1 MYTQEWLAFPSS
13 APCSGSGQN
22 RRPSERYQAV
32 ERSATIRVA
41 PAIVANRRFRPNG
54 FVFSST
60 DSKAKLLA
68 ARALVCMRNPG
79 STQTASFFQRRIR
92 PPGIYTGAPQD
103 AEQVA
108 AGAPASHR
116 ESTHRPKWLRFF
128 RYRFKSQSIG
138 GTGFSLYAESW
149 FYPNGFVFSTANQAP
164 RGSIPALRKTPNK
177 SPRVPRSATGA
188 SNRCGKVEKFVRGAR
203 CGFPCGPRGDRCQAR
218 PCISTARGF
227 RFCAAGLTARAQLF
241 GTGVKPPD
249 IELPSAIKRRH
260 QAPSSSAF
268 IKRLHQAPSSS

>member
-1 MYTQEWLAFPSS
+1 MYTQERLALPSS

-54 FVFSST
+54 FVFSSA

-92 PPGIYTGAPQD
+92 P
-103 AEQVA
+103 
-108 AGAPASHR
+108 
-116 ESTHRPKWLRFF
+116 
-128 RYRFKSQSIG
+128 
-138 GTGFSLYAESW
+138 
-149 FYPNGFVFSTANQAP
+149 

-188 SNRCGKVEKFVRGAR
+188 SNRRGKVEKFVRGAR

-227 RFCAAGLTARAQLF
+227 RFCAAGLTARGAAVWHWREA
-241 GTGVKPPD
+241 T
-249 IELPSAIKRRH
+249 
-260 QAPSSSAF
+260 
-268 IKRLHQAPSSS
+268 